1 MLYQVLKP
9 VTQGLA
15 RLAFGLEAHGREH
28 VPMSGPT
35 LVVSNH
41 ASVLDPPLVGAAS
54 PRTLHFMAKAELFD
68 VPLFGRFI
76 HALNARPVRREGND
90 ASALRAALALLAE
103 GHALLVFPEGTRGE
117 EGVLRDGKPGAGML
131 AMLSG
136 AQVVPT
142 FIQGSGRAWPKGS
155 KGPRPAKVRVDFG
168 KPLVFERPA
177 GRNKEQYTIAS
188 REMMAAI
195 AALKDEADYAR
206 RNRVNG

>member
-1 MLYQVLKP
+1 MLYAVLKP
-9 VTQGLA
+9 VIKVLG
-15 RLAFGLEAHGREH
+15 RLAFGLEAHGTEH
-28 VPMSGPT
+28 VPMHGPT

-41 ASVLDPPLVGAAS
+41 SSLLDPPLVGAAS
-54 PRTLHFMAKAELFD
+54 PRTLHYMAKAELFD
-68 VPLFGRFI
+68 IPLFGRFI
-76 HALNARPVRREGND
+76 HALHARPVRREGKD
-90 ASALRAALALLAE
+90 ASALRTALKLLDE

-136 AQVVPT
+136 ATVVPA
-142 FIQGSGRAWPKGS
+142 FVQGSGRAWPKGS
-155 KGPRPAKVRVDFG
+155 RGPRPAKVRIDFG
-168 KPLVFERPA
+168 KPLVFERPV

-195 AALKDEADYAR
+195 GALKDEADPTR

>member
-1 MLYQVLKP
+1 MLYEVLKP
-9 VTQGLA
+9 VTRGLA
-15 RLAFGLEAHGREH
+15 RLAFGLEAHGTEH

-35 LVVSNH
+35 LVVANH
-41 ASVLDPPLVGAAS
+41 SSVLDPPLVGAAS

-76 HALNARPVRREGND
+76 HALNARPVRREGHD
-90 ASALRAALALLAE
+90 ASALRAALKLLDE
-103 GHALLVFPEGTRGE
+103 GRALLVFPEGTRGD

-142 FIQGSGRAWPKGS
+142 FIQGSGHAWPRGG
-155 KGPRPAKVRVDFG
+155 KGPRLAKVRVDFG
-168 KPLVFERPA
+168 KPFAFERPV
-177 GRNKEQYTIAS
+177 GRNKGQYTIAS

-195 AALKDEADYAR
+195 GELQDKADYAR
-206 RNRVNG
+206 RNRGNG

>member
-1 MLYQVLKP
+1 MLYEVLKP
-9 VTQGLA
+9 VTMALGRA
-15 RLAFGLEAHGREH
+15 AFALEAHGTEH
-28 VPMSGPT
+28 VPMAGPV

-41 ASVLDPPLVGAAS
+41 LSHLDPPLVGAAS

-76 HALNARPVRREGND
+76 HALNARPVRREGRD
-90 ASALRAALALLAE
+90 ASALRAALALLDE
-103 GHALLVFPEGTRGE
+103 GCALLVFPEGTRGE
-117 EGVLRDGKPGAGML
+117 EGVLGEGRPGAGML

-136 AQVVPT
+136 ASVVPT
-142 FIQGSGRAWPKGS
+142 LIQGSGRAWPKGRLT
-155 KGPRPAKVRVDFG
+155 PRPGRVRIDFG
-168 KPLVFERPA
+168 KPLVFERPH

-195 AALKDEADYAR
+195 GALKHEADPTR